1 MQNIRTLVLLT
12 SLAVL
17 AACGG
22 GGGDSAPE
30 PTPTPT
36 PAAGT
41 PAPAP
46 VSAVPT
52 PSPDAVDKYLGN
64 WGGCAS
70 DVSTSGYVKITY
82 TIGRL
87 SANTGTFKMS
97 ALEGNANALVV
108 YSDASCTVIKPVTSF
123 KPNQDVLSFSIA
135 GSTTIE
141 GKTADKIDISAA
153 NGTAKVVWFNTGNL
167 LQIGWINPGADGYP
181 TTLSLPVT
189 KR

>member
-1 MQNIRTLVLLT
+1 MQKIRSLVLLAT
-12 SLAVL
+12 VAALT
-17 AACGG
+17 ACGG
-22 GGGDSAPE
+22 GGGENAPE

-36 PAAGT
+36 PVAGT

-46 VSAVPT
+46 APT
-52 PSPDAVDKYLGN
+52 PSPTADAVDKYLGN

-70 DVSTSGYVKITY
+70 DVSINGYVKITY
-82 TIGRL
+82 TIGKQ

-97 ALEGNANALVV
+97 ALEGNASALVV
-108 YSDASCTVIKPVTSF
+108 YSDASCTVIKPLTSF
-123 KPNQDVLSFSIA
+123 KPNQDVLGFSIA

-153 NGTAKVVWFNTGNL
+153 NGTAKAVWLNTGNQL
-167 LQIGWINPGADGYP
+167 LIGWINPGADGYP